1 MLPRPSGTF
10 SPTPST
16 GLQTGISHSP
26 HPSQAGVLGAGASPS
41 TSSPTGNY
49 GLSKIAA
56 TQVSVLLS
64 TLKTK
69 EDDPVEYENRRKR
82 LNKLLDDHGMEV
94 FTKYFTKLVLA
105 SAPQIFPGLN
115 RPTGGAANPG
125 NYSLLQEEMRKIS
138 HDANQATKISES
150 IETGTED
157 IFRDFDLS
165 TFMEHFRLDALEKTI
180 LALAFKLGTRP
191 DLKTKADAILSTN
204 FPTFLNFVSQP
215 EGDHQDLSPQFLALI
230 VDRLIQHHPPN
241 FNSASHREL
250 TSRIE
255 SRYALLDLPPP
266 SELLAALDLNR
277 LLVDKPSN
285 ALVSYIQKV
294 GPDFTRDEETCARFL
309 RDRPSSIPLTEEQ
322 VSNALTFTTISQT
335 PQPQHNPSALVAGL
349 QRVLPPGFRWQDVIS
364 YFDQPSAR
372 ISSPQF
378 LRLYRAL
385 LLVAQDGASDFDIQ
399 RLWGGNWANADAH
412 LSFICAFG
420 SLSPEQLDASTIPG
434 LRPTFTLA
442 EYAQSPPAIREVAE
456 HAARHPLVSV
466 DALSAVFDVALSS
479 VHASQSTEAKR
490 LFNDVV
496 VPNLHI
502 FVVSAFGVPKPWP
515 SLAVETLNSLFDSFL
530 YKRQDGYDFAL
541 DSLWRKDKD
550 FVKQKLLETHA
561 IRATDLPLYFEQAV
575 NHGWL
580 DDFIHEF
587 NGFGLDLVAFGHGEG
602 QLDLEQWIRANS
614 ARSAELAPALL
625 QFVNIKAKCES
636 EFQRPTQEGHP
647 ILRTTPLKV
656 KTVFSFLNVLTGLL
670 PPETPAWIGCQRSCM
685 TAYPRLINYGG
696 EYDDVIDA
704 NGKDGNHLPP
714 AATARME
721 DHYKSMYN
729 EQIEVKDVVGALD
742 SYKHS
747 RNPLDQDIF
756 ACMIHG
762 LFDEYMHFISYPTK
776 ALATTAVLFGGMI
789 SRKLIDGIP
798 LNVGL
803 GMILE
808 SFREYAAE
816 ENMYRFGLQ
825 ALSKMY
831 GRLPEWPGFCQQL
844 VQIKSLQGTEAF
856 KEAEAVVS
864 VSVSEEGPARL
875 SNGGLEALTNG
886 NVSEA
891 IEPQF
896 APFASINVEPP
907 PYGVDFVDP
916 TDDDQD
922 KIQFNLNNIDQS
934 SLRSRFDAIRDSV
947 ERKHQQWFAIH
958 LVQERAKMQPNLH
971 QMYLDLV
978 KLFED
983 NSLWAEIQ
991 RATLVCVSQ
1000 LLNSEGTMHSA
1011 TERAHLKNLGGWLG
1025 MLTLARDKP
1034 IRHQNIAF
1042 KQLLIEAHDT
1052 KRLIVVIP
1060 FVCKVLDQGKAS
1072 TVFRP
1077 PNPWLMDII
1086 HLLIELYHNADIK
1099 LNQKFEIE
1107 VLCKNLNLDHKSI
1120 EPSGEILNR
1129 VVLEE
1134 PAQVPQADGLEA
1146 FDNLSLNGI
1155 GQRVVS
1161 NLLPQVAV
1169 PSIPDLGSRLIIPP
1183 SNEMVVSSSRL
1194 RDIVHTAFNKALQDI
1209 IQPVVDRSVT
1219 IAAISTQQM
1228 IRKDFATEPDE
1239 NRVRNCAIS
1248 MVKATA
1254 GSLALVTSKEPLRA
1268 NFTNYMRQL
1277 SGDIVGGL
1285 PEGTIIMCVNS
1296 NLELASGVIE
1306 EAAERRAVPEIE
1318 EMIEAEVEARRRHRM
1333 QRPNQPYVDAS
1344 LNRWAMTMPDP
1355 YKMAPSMG
1363 GLNPEQMAIY
1373 EEFQR
1378 QPHPAS
1384 TTNTPSH
1391 IASTSDATRSMANE
1405 VLQDQYSSLPAIP
1418 TPAETPS
1425 LPSVS
1430 GHAPS
1435 YSHGHAGLTNGRQPA
1450 ASGPDL
1456 GLLAQ
1461 RTQKLFQDLQRAATE
1476 ASEEHYD
1483 ELPRGHAVLET
1494 MDALISVIIKTRNTS
1509 EDYITFVML
1518 SMCEALVGPVEDNL
1532 VLETFI
1538 HALTTLRR
1546 MLGPA
1551 VSDYAKNFFQR
1562 LETPQRFL
1570 RLPLIKAFAGTEFL
1584 DWRTLDEALARHI
1597 RQKDQAGLHLLDEIV
1612 KMTILS
1618 DVPMALFANLGL
1630 SVDAA
1635 YAWIMEDH
1643 EVPRGDHLKSVLDAV
1658 RAQQISTQTRED
1670 RIFARQEQ
1678 MEYVFEEWVN
1688 RFRSAQMT
1696 DKLVRNFLKQMQ
1708 DSDVVRSKDD
1718 LFLFIRVAL
1727 DSSVAHVEQAVTA
1740 GISIEEAFVFVD
1752 ALTKLIVEFA
1762 KCGEFEDGA
1771 VTPIWLIES
1780 AWVLATMIVNLH
1792 TVKRAELF
1800 NQRVFFRFFSDLI
1813 FESKAFFEEQGSA
1826 DWGRALLKM
1835 AARLNALGPSLIPGF
1850 VYGWMALIY
1859 HRAFLPEIM
1868 KLGAGPGWDAYT
1880 KLLKQL
1886 LDFVGES
1893 LKHLELSETA
1903 SKLYE
1908 TAVKLLIVLEHD
1920 YPHYVAANSAAIL
1933 ASIPPHCTQLINTVL
1948 MASANK
1954 LPDPLEQGSSSMES
1968 RDAVPQG
1975 PEQAANFLQSMG
1987 LLDMLNSAL
1996 ENGPSE
2002 DAIAHLTHATTRTEG
2017 KTGFGYLT
2025 IHANLAVIDAL
2036 TSYIGHKQ
2044 AGQQAL
2050 DPDAPS
2056 VLILSMLL
2064 LELGPEARYYLILSM
2079 VNHLQGVSPDVP
2091 FFRELLLHV
2100 FAHDLTDPE
2109 ETEVREQITRA
2120 LLERLLGYWPQPWG
2134 LLSTVAELARNE
2146 RYMFFDLPFVKA
2158 NPEVG
2163 DKFAQLANGQV

>member
-1 MLPRPSGTF
+1 M
-10 SPTPST
+10 
-16 GLQTGISHSP
+16 
-26 HPSQAGVLGAGASPS
+26 
-41 TSSPTGNY
+41 
-49 GLSKIAA
+49 
-56 TQVSVLLS
+56 
-64 TLKTK
+64 
-69 EDDPVEYENRRKR
+69 
-82 LNKLLDDHGMEV
+82 
-94 FTKYFTKLVLA
+94 
-105 SAPQIFPGLN
+105 
-115 RPTGGAANPG
+115 
-125 NYSLLQEEMRKIS
+125 
-138 HDANQATKISES
+138 
-150 IETGTED
+150 
-157 IFRDFDLS
+157 
-165 TFMEHFRLDALEKTI
+165 
-180 LALAFKLGTRP
+180 
-191 DLKTKADAILSTN
+191 
-204 FPTFLNFVSQP
+204 
-215 EGDHQDLSPQFLALI
+215 ALI
-230 VDRLIQHHPPN
+230 VDRLIQYHPPN
-241 FNSASHREL
+241 FNAVSHREL
-250 TSRIE
+250 AARLE

-266 SELLAALDLNR
+266 SEVLAALDLNR
-277 LLVDKPSN
+277 LLAEKPSN
-285 ALVSYIQKV
+285 ALVLYIQRV
-294 GPDFTRDEETCARFL
+294 GLEFTRDEESAARFL
-309 RDRPSSIPLTEEQ
+309 RDRPSSIQLSEEQ
-322 VSNALTFTTISQT
+322 VSNALFYTTISQT
-335 PQPQHNPSALVAGL
+335 PQYNPSALIAGIR
-349 QRVLPPGFRWQDVIS
+349 RVLPSSFRWQDVVS

-372 ISSPQF
+372 ISSNQF
-378 LRLYRAL
+378 VRLYNAL
-385 LLVAQDGASDFDIQ
+385 LPVAQDDTEVDIQ
-399 RLWGGNWANADAH
+399 RLWGGQWANVDAQ

-420 SLSPEQLDASTIPG
+420 SLTPEQLDASTIPG
-434 LRPTFTLA
+434 LRPTFTLDD
-442 EYAQSPPAIREVAE
+442 YAQSPPSVREVAGY
-456 HAARHPLVSV
+456 AVRHPLVSV
-466 DALSAVFDVALSS
+466 DALTAVFKIALDS

-502 FVVSAFGVPKPWP
+502 FVVSAFGVPEPWP
-515 SLAVETLNSLFDSFL
+515 PLAVETLNSLFDSFL
-530 YKRQDGYDFAL
+530 YKRQDGWDFAL
-541 DSLWRKDKD
+541 DSLWRKNKN

-561 IRATDLPLYFEQAV
+561 RRAIDLPLYFEQAV
-575 NHGWL
+575 SHGWL
-580 DDFIHEF
+580 EDFIHDF

-602 QLDLEQWIRANS
+602 QVDLEQWIRTNS

-625 QFVNIKAKCES
+625 QFLNIKAKCES
-636 EFQRPTQEGHP
+636 EFQRPSQEGHP

-696 EYDDVIDA
+696 EFDDIIDA
-704 NGKDGNHLPP
+704 NGKDGNQLPP

-742 SYKHS
+742 NYKHS
-747 RNPLDQDIF
+747 RSPLDQDIF

-762 LFDEYMHFISYPTK
+762 LFDEYMHFVSYPIK

-789 SRKLIDGIP
+789 SRNLIDGIP

-825 ALSKMY
+825 ALSKMS
-831 GRLPEWPGFCQQL
+831 GRLPEWPGFCRQL

-856 KEAEAVVS
+856 KEAEAVVNAS
-864 VSVSEEGPARL
+864 DDGTARQP
-875 SNGGLEALTNG
+875 NGSHDGLTNG
-886 NVSEA
+886 SATEPS
-891 IEPQF
+891 EPQF
-896 APFASINVEPP
+896 APFTSINVEPP
-907 PYGVDFVDP
+907 PYGVDFEDP
-916 TDDDQD
+916 SDDDRD
-922 KIQFNLNNIDQS
+922 MIQFNLNNIDQS
-934 SLRSRFDAIRDSV
+934 SLRARFDAIRDSV
-947 ERKHQQWFAIH
+947 ERRHQQWFAIH
-958 LVQERAKMQPNLH
+958 LVQERAKMQPNHH

-1000 LLNSEGTMHSA
+1000 MLNSETTLHSSA
-1011 TERAHLKNLGGWLG
+1011 ERAHLKNLGGWLG

-1052 KRLIVVIP
+1052 KRLVVVIP
-1060 FVCKVLDQGKAS
+1060 FVCKVLDQGKSS

-1129 VVLEE
+1129 VPVEE
-1134 PAQVPQADGLEA
+1134 AAQVPPADVLDSFE
-1146 FDNLSLNGI
+1146 NLSLNGI
-1155 GQRVVS
+1155 GQNVVS
-1161 NLLPQVAV
+1161 NLLPHVAV
-1169 PSIPDLGSRLIIPP
+1169 PSIPDLGARLNIPP
-1183 SNEMVVSSSRL
+1183 TNEMVVSNSRL

-1239 NRVRNCAIS
+1239 ARVRNSAIS

-1296 NLELASGVIE
+1296 NLDLASGVIE

-1318 EMIEAEVEARRRHRM
+1318 EMIEPELEARRRHRM

-1355 YKMAPSMG
+1355 YKMAPSMS

-1378 QPHPAS
+1378 QPRPAAS
-1384 TTNTPSH
+1384 TNTPSH
-1391 IASTSDATRSMANE
+1391 IASTSDATRSMAND

-1418 TPAETPS
+1418 TPADTPS
-1425 LPSVS
+1425 LPTVA

-1435 YSHGHAGLTNGRQPA
+1435 YSHGHAGLPNGRQPA
-1450 ASGPDL
+1450 AGSGPDL

-1483 ELPRGHAVLET
+1483 ELPRGHGVLET

-1518 SMCEALVGPVEDNL
+1518 SMCEALVSPVEDNL

-1562 LETPQRFL
+1562 LEPPQRFL

-1584 DWRTLDEALARHI
+1584 DWRTLDEALARRI
-1597 RQKDQAGLHLLDEIV
+1597 MQKDQAGLQLLDEIV

-1618 DVPMALFANLGL
+1618 DAPMALFANLGL
-1630 SVDAA
+1630 SVDTA
-1635 YAWIMEDH
+1635 YSWIMEDP
-1643 EVPRGDHLKSVLDAV
+1643 EIPRADHLKSVLDAV
-1658 RAQQISTQTRED
+1658 RAQHASNQARDE
-1670 RIFARQEQ
+1670 RLVARQEQ
-1678 MEYVFEEWVN
+1678 MDYIFEEWVH
-1688 RFRSAQMT
+1688 RFRSAQIT
-1696 DKLVRNFLKQMQ
+1696 DKFVRNFLQQMH
-1708 DSDVVRSKDD
+1708 DSDIVRSKDD
-1718 LFLFIRVAL
+1718 LFLFVRVAL
-1727 DSSVAHVEQAVTA
+1727 DSCVAHFEQAVAA
-1740 GISIEEAFVFVD
+1740 GISIDDAYIFND
-1752 ALTKLIVEFA
+1752 ALTKLVMEFV
-1762 KCGEFEDGA
+1762 KFGEFEDGA
-1771 VTPIWLIES
+1771 VSPAWLLES
-1780 AWVLATMIVNLH
+1780 VWALATMVVNVH
-1792 TVKRAELF
+1792 TAKRAEMF

-1813 FESKAFFEEQGSA
+1813 FESKAFFEAQGAAQWESM
-1826 DWGRALLKM
+1826 LLKI
-1835 AARLNALGPSLIPGF
+1835 AARLDALGPSLVPGF
-1850 VYGWMALIY
+1850 LYGWMALIY

-1868 KLGAGPGWDAYT
+1868 KLEDKAGWDAYT

-1886 LDFVGES
+1886 LGFVGET
-1893 LKHLELSETA
+1893 LKSVELSETA

-1908 TAVKLLIVLEHD
+1908 SAAKLLVVLEHD
-1920 YPHYVAANSAAIL
+1920 YPQYLAANSAALL
-1933 ASIPPHCTQLINTVL
+1933 ASLPPHCTQFINTIL
-1948 MASANK
+1948 TASTTK
-1954 LPDPLEQGSSSMES
+1954 MPDPLVAGVKTTENP
-1968 RDAVPQG
+1968 DPAPQG
-1975 PEQAANFLQSMG
+1975 VEHSTSFLRSIG
-1987 LLDMLNSAL
+1987 LLDILDSAL
-1996 ENGPSE
+1996 EKGPSE
-2002 DAIAHLTHATTRTEG
+2002 DAVAHMTHEISRNQG
-2017 KTGFGYLT
+2017 RTGFGHAA
-2025 IHANLAVIDAL
+2025 INANLSVIDAII
-2036 TSYIGHKQ
+2036 SYIGSKQ
-2044 AGQQAL
+2044 ADQQSF
-2050 DPDAPS
+2050 DPSASS
-2056 VLILSMLL
+2056 VAILSMLL
-2064 LELGPEARYYLILSM
+2064 HELGPEGRHYIIHSM
-2079 VNHLQGVSPDVP
+2079 VNHLRPASADQV
-2091 FFRELLLHV
+2091 FFRELLLHI
-2100 FAHDLTDPE
+2100 FAQDPSDPE
-2109 ETEVREQITRA
+2109 ETEIREQITRV
-2120 LLERLLGYWPQPWG
+2120 LLERLIGFWPQPWG
-2134 LLSTVAELARNE
+2134 LLATVVELVRNE
-2146 RYMFFDLPFVKA
+2146 KYMFFDLPFIKSS
-2158 NPEVG
+2158 PEVST
-2163 DKFAQLANGQV
+2163 FACNVQADRIFKRFYQG